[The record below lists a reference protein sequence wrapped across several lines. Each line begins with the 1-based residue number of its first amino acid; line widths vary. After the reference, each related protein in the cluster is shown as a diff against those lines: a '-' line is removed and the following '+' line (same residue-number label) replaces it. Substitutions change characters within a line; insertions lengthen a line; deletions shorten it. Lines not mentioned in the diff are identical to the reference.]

1 MRLDDLCR
9 IIRRSAR
16 SPAALGRRWRFS
28 VMNGPLNEFSLV
40 VTRRPPPPS
49 PFGPLGRSSGIDL
62 RVEND
67 LRVEADAALFLRPFR
82 FKSIVTVLP
91 LGKARS

>member
-1 MRLDDLCR
+1 MVLLMNFHW
-9 IIRRSAR
+9 S
-16 SPAALGRRWRFS
+16 SPVGR
-28 VMNGPLNEFSLV
+28 
-40 VTRRPPPPS
+40 PPS